1 MTTRAGA
8 DEVVY
13 RPSGSDDENDAP
25 TLDPTPTRSGI
36 FGASPATPLPDR
48 PSSATARARSPRI
61 PSLPTRRRRR
71 VASAPTPPRL
81 RPASDPNRRSPTRTY
96 LPRDTQAR
104 SSA

>member
-13 RPSGSDDENDAP
+13 RPSGSDDENDA
-25 TLDPTPTRSGI
+25 TSLDPTPTRSGI

-48 PSSATARARSPRI
+48 PSSATARARRPRI

-71 VASAPTPPRL
+71 AASAPTPPPR
-81 RPASDPNRRSPTRTY
+81 RPASDPNRRS
-96 LPRDTQAR
+96 LPRMYPPCDTQAR